1 MINHKTKNLMKKI
14 LMILTSHEDM
24 ENTDSKTGLWIGE
37 FTDPYYEFL
46 DQGYEITLASPT
58 GGEPPID
65 PLSKLTENLTASNR
79 RFNDD
84 EEAQQKFNS
93 TLPLDQIRGEEFDAI
108 FYPGGHGPMWIWLKT
123 ERVVNS

>member
-1 MINHKTKNLMKKI
+1 MKKI

-46 DQGYEITLASPT
+46 DQGYQVTLASPM

-65 PLSKLTENLTASNR
+65 PLSKLTENITASNR
-79 RFNDD
+79 RFNEDQ
-84 EEAQQKFNS
+84 EAQQNLRRRFRS
-93 TLPLDQIRGEEFDAI
+93 TKSEVKNLTPFFIRAVTVPCG
-108 FYPGGHGPMWIWLKT
+108 IWLRT
-123 ERVVNS
+123 ERVEN